1 MELTNFITPRN
12 VSSVGS
18 ERCFDRA
25 EVTGSSPVRS
35 TVVLKNVLLL
45 LILCITNLLFAQRN
59 LIVEYGKY
67 FKVTSKITNKEV
79 EGFDNEGSLYV
90 QGDSLTFFSYQQQL
104 PDVKSGTIGSKRDHH
119 ALYAFPK
126 LQRTISENFW
136 TQPYGLMEYK
146 MDTSKWQLYDD
157 TLTIMGYLCKAAAR
171 DAVRVWYAVDIPV
184 ASGPFQYLG
193 LPGLILMIDD
203 FRYKRKYQATS
214 IRESKYKIVI
224 PKAKFKA
231 CKKCNSR
238 IEEIKKY
245 FPD

>member
-1 MELTNFITPRN
+1 MELTIFITLRN

-45 LILCITNLLFAQRN
+45 LLLCITNLLFAQRN

-79 EGFDNEGSLYV
+79 EGFDYEGSLYV
-90 QGDSLTFFSYQQQL
+90 QGDSLTFFTLKPQM
-104 PDVKSGTIGSKRDHH
+104 PDIKRGTIGSERDHH

-214 IRESKYKIVI
+214 IKESKYKIVI

-231 CKKCNSR
+231 CKKCNSK